1 MKILPFV
8 LDVEIFQDMCSS
20 IYFFQHKPCSW
31 FVFYPHPSS
40 ALFFFYARWHTNV
53 RKIIFQRRSEDLQDM
68 LVVAVPRFRN
78 ALFLLNR

>member
-1 MKILPFV
+1 M
-8 LDVEIFQDMCSS
+8 
-20 IYFFQHKPCSW
+20 
-31 FVFYPHPSS
+31 
-40 ALFFFYARWHTNV
+40 